1 LHLDL
6 INSFCRSAPYEDLL
20 DFSLRI
26 MGRKYC
32 DEAPDVNENTFEHT
46 GLWDRGDMHLVHYR
60 HGDLVV

>member
-6 INSFCRSAPYEDLL
+6 INSFCRSAPYEDL
-20 DFSLRI
+20 RI

-32 DEAPDVNENTFEHT
+32 NEAPDVNENTFEHT
-46 GLWDRGDMHLVHYR
+46 GLWDRGDMRLVHYR